1 MLEGQVGALI
11 FAFEAG
17 FRLDQIKSGG
27 LVDYRYEKVCNNS
40 TEKSITERDI
50 FIFSINQ
57 NAKYV
62 SGRKKMLGPTEE
74 PET

>member
-1 MLEGQVGALI
+1 LLEGQVGALI

-17 FRLDQIKSGG
+17 FILDQIQSGG

-40 TEKSITERDI
+40 TEKSITERDN

-62 SGRKKMLGPTEE
+62 SGKKMLGPTEG

>member
-57 NAKYV
+57 NAK
-62 SGRKKMLGPTEE
+62 SMFQEKKMLGPTEE

>member
-17 FRLDQIKSGG
+17 FTLDQIKSGG

-57 NAKYV
+57 NEKYV
-62 SGRKKMLGPTEE
+62 SGKKNVGSN
-74 PET
+74 